1 MFEQEALRQTSMK
14 GINQSILFIA
24 VLGLSAC
31 ANKPPHEEVADPL
44 EPVNRVVDNFNDKV
58 DRAVLKPTAQVY
70 EKVVPALA
78 RTSVTNFFNNLGEPL
93 VIVNQLLQGK
103 GRAGLSDTGRLLV
116 NSTIGVLGLFDP
128 ATQMGL
134 TGHNE
139 DFGQTFGSWGIGE
152 GWYLVLPILGPST
165 VRDSLGLI
173 GDYQL
178 DPLAQHDEV
187 RERNALGGLRVVE
200 TRAGLLSASKVRDT
214 AALDA
219 YLFTREA
226 YRQLRWNRIYDG
238 EPPPPQFDDE

>member
-1 MFEQEALRQTSMK
+1 MK
-14 GINQSILFIA
+14 GISNAVLFITVFA
-24 VLGLSAC
+24 LSAC
-31 ANKPPHEEVADPL
+31 ANTPPHEEVADPL
-44 EPVNRVVDNFNDKV
+44 EPFNRVVDDFNDTV
-58 DRAVLKPTAQVY
+58 DRAVLKPTAQAY
-70 EKVVPALA
+70 EKVVPAPA
-78 RTSVTNFFNNLGEPL
+78 RSSVTNFFNNLGEPL

-103 GRAGLSDTGRLLV
+103 GREGLSDTGRLLV
-116 NSTIGVLGLFDP
+116 NSTIGLLGLFDP

-134 TGHNE
+134 TRHNE
-139 DFGQTFGSWGIGE
+139 DFGQTFGTWGIGE

-214 AALDA
+214 AALDP

-238 EPPPPQFDDE
+238 EPPPPEFDDYDE